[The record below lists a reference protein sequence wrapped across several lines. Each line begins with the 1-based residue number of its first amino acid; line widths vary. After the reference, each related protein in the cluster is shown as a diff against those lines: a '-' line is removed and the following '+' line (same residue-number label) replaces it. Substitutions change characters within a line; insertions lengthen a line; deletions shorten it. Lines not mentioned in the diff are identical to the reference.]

1 MSNTKLGLLVF
12 WPTFW
17 TGFPIK
23 MAVALLLLAGH
34 LHPWEGTGL
43 YLLLLVSIPIDI
55 WALGLCARTVFI
67 ERLRVEPQPG
77 LGLTLWWQWA
87 LCCGIGLP
95 LIKMI
100 VGAVMAGAE
109 SLTHS
114 TVAFVEENIL
124 EIPVAE
130 QITLELL
137 MWGVPTT
144 LVLILMLVIWLY
156 VLGAIT
162 QRHVRA
168 GVPQEGNY
176 QAMVQ
181 KWDLLRIPADQPLL
195 FMAFTAVGVVMVGI
209 FWVLI
214 PVSTPHPHE
223 EYVFINPPTVEKII
237 KPLEV
242 IKKAEKVIAQASL
255 TLEGLEK
262 EKGEEGNSEGTKNSA
277 TPKEEQSTK

>member
-137 MWGVPTT
+137 MWGVPMPMTAKFAT
-144 LVLILMLVIWLY
+144 
-156 VLGAIT
+156 GG
-162 QRHVRA
+162 RA
-168 GVPQEGNY
+168 RR
-176 QAMVQ
+176 
-181 KWDLLRIPADQPLL
+181 K
-195 FMAFTAVGVVMVGI
+195 
-209 FWVLI
+209 
-214 PVSTPHPHE
+214 
-223 EYVFINPPTVEKII
+223 
-237 KPLEV
+237 
-242 IKKAEKVIAQASL
+242 
-255 TLEGLEK
+255 GLEI
-262 EKGEEGNSEGTKNSA
+262 SA
-277 TPKEEQSTK
+277 GLCYLGSSSDVHLEL